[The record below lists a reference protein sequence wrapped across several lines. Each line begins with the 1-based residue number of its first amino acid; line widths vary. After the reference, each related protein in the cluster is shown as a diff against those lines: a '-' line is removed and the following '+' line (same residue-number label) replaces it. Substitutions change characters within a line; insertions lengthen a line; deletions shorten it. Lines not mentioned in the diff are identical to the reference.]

1 MTPEGKTKDRI
12 KKVLKE
18 CGAWFYM
25 PVQTGYGTT
34 HLDFICARGD
44 TRELFFIEAKAH
56 GEHPTERQWAIINR
70 ERAAGFTVFVIDDES
85 DKKKPKHHSLDELKK
100 WLTTPVP

>member
-18 CGAWFYM
+18 CGAWYYM
-25 PVQTGYGTT
+25 PVQTGYGNT

-44 TRELFFIEAKAH
+44 TRELFFIEAKRN
-56 GEHPTERQWAIINR
+56 GEDPTERQGDIIKR
-70 ERAAGFTVFVIDDES
+70 ERKAGFTVFVIDDES
-85 DKKKPKHHSLDELKK
+85 DKLKPKHHSLVELKE
-100 WLTTPVP
+100 WLTSA

>member
-44 TRELFFIEAKAH
+44 TRELFFIEAKRH
-56 GEHPTERQWAIINR
+56 GEDPTERQWAIINR
-70 ERAAGFTVFVIDDES
+70 EVHAGFAVFVIDDES
-85 DKKKPKHHSLDELKK
+85 DKLEPKHRSLAELKE
-100 WLTTPVP
+100 WLTSG

>member
-25 PVQTGYGTT
+25 PVQTGYGNT
-34 HLDFICARGD
+34 HLDFICARDD

-56 GEHPTERQWAIINR
+56 GEHPTERQWSIINR
-70 ERAAGFTVFVIDDES
+70 ERAAGFTVFIIDDES
-85 DKKKPKHHSLDELKK
+85 DKKTPKHRSLTELKN
-100 WLTTPVP
+100 WLTIPRS